1 MWTLE
6 RCWNIKALSPTVY
19 GWNDN
24 DLLYYSKTMDKALQV
39 WYPWTHLDFNGI
51 CEEPFWG
58 IERMVF
64 WVDLKT
70 SEYPGR
76 EQLTSWQVCVGGR
89 CFQFAPLSYS
99 LQKKLCPAGLEARQP
114 KSSHQETLVLLTQP
128 SVTYNHFLGPR
139 ILKWEEYCSWKHNL
153 VVLTKWNTE
162 TESLWWTAHHYSGKV
177 WLGIWEVRS
186 PFPLSPR
193 HCAREFRHSVS
204 SNAHNSSR
212 WVNYHD

>member
-1 MWTLE
+1 MKWQWPFILQQNHWQSTAGVISLDPSGFQRHLWGTLLRNRE
-6 RCWNIKALSPTVY
+6 
-19 GWNDN
+19 NDILRGFKN
-24 DLLYYSKTMDKALQV
+24 FRVSRQRA
-39 WYPWTHLDFNGI
+39 TH
-51 CEEPFWG
+51 
-58 IERMVF
+58 
-64 WVDLKT
+64 
-70 SEYPGR
+70 
-76 EQLTSWQVCVGGR
+76 QLTGRGG
-89 CFQFAPLSYS
+89 CFQFTSLSYS

-114 KSSHQETLVLLTQP
+114 RSSHQETLVLLTQP

-177 WLGIWEVRS
+177 RLGIWEVRG

-204 SNAHNSSR
+204 SNAHSSSR